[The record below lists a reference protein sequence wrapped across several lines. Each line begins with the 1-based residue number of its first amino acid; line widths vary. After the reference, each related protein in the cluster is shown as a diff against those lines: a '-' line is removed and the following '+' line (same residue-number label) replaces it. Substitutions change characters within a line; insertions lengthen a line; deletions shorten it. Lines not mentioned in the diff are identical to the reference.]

1 MLEVQLLIQ
10 AVLVHCL
17 MEKNPKLCHLGCLKI
32 CILKY
37 AVFCVC
43 YLSYSM
49 MNNNS

>member
-17 MEKNPKLCHLGCLKI
+17 MEKNPKLRHSGCLKI
-32 CILKY
+32 WILKY

-43 YLSYSM
+43 FLYSM
-49 MNNNS
+49 MNNDS